1 MLNLFQLLAFWR
13 ICRPRWT
20 FSKTEF
26 PIFLTESRICITT
39 ISKVFCSQYFLQ
51 FCLPSLKKKKL
62 NGREKKILQC
72 FTRKTEKKKSFLTL
86 LSKSKSFSSLLLYLL
101 LIFVVL
107 SEFFFKLKYWKSFLF
122 KMVVVVP

>member
-1 MLNLFQLLAFWR
+1 LSTTFDVLENRIPNFFDGVKNLYYNDLKGIL
-13 ICRPRWT
+13 
-20 FSKTEF
+20 F
-26 PIFLTESRICITT
+26 PIFSSVLS
-39 ISKVFCSQYFLQ
+39 SF
-51 FCLPSLKKKKL
+51 LKKKKL

-107 SEFFFKLKYWKSFLF
+107 SEFFLNLSIGNLFCLRWSLLYLKHRIFF
-122 KMVVVVP
+122 HF